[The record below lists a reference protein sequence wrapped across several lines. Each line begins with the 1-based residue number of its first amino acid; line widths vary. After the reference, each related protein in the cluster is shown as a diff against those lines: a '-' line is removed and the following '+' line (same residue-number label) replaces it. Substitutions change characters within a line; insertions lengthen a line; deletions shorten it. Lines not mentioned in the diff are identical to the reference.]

1 MRSLNRGRNVLDDV
15 KINTVDSIEKWK
27 FGSYSVGG
35 MTSRNFG
42 SQVRLNS
49 TLLLYEYFTEL
60 E

>member
-1 MRSLNRGRNVLDDV
+1 MLDDV

-49 TLLLYEYFTEL
+49 TLLIYEYFTEL